1 MEKVK
6 RKGHEKVSRYVG
18 TPKPRANKGG
28 PGKDNAAADNMRKTT
43 FAAICLVPFSCD
55 NTAA

>member
-1 MEKVK
+1 MK

-43 FAAICLVPFSCD
+43 FAAVCLVPFSCD